1 MDLLMVFLVFLRF
14 VLILWRDFSTDHFHI
29 YQQED
34 RGPLILDPFL
44 QGAFLTAAIPG
55 MQEQGSALT
64 KVPKVKF
71 LVIISGA
78 KIPGLM
84 FGEPKAAVNAFSSPV
99 RCPSLHF
106 IGERDFLKIEGEVL
120 VESFVEPVVIH
131 HSGGH
136 IIPKLDTKAEET
148 MLSFFQSI
156 RQMLSDESGS
166 VRSLM

>member
-1 MDLLMVFLVFLRF
+1 
-14 VLILWRDFSTDHFHI
+14 
-29 YQQED
+29 
-34 RGPLILDPFL
+34 
-44 QGAFLTAAIPG
+44 
-55 MQEQGSALT
+55 
-64 KVPKVKF
+64 
-71 LVIISGA
+71 
-78 KIPGLM
+78 
-84 FGEPKAAVNAFSSPV
+84 
-99 RCPSLHF
+99 
-106 IGERDFLKIEGEVL
+106 VL